1 MQRLRRGLF
10 LLLGVGLGI
19 LAITALASFYV
30 DLAWFAE
37 LHALPVLWT
46 RVIARWG
53 LGLGAFLFALA
64 VTGQNCNAAAPRRR
78 RRGTQCARH
87 SPDARS

>member
-19 LAITALASFYV
+19 LAITGLAAFYV

-46 RVIARWG
+46 R
-53 LGLGAFLFALA
+53 
-64 VTGQNCNAAAPRRR
+64 
-78 RRGTQCARH
+78 
-87 SPDARS
+87 